1 MFQHRLALIAPVLLA
16 TACATPA
23 PADDVPPPL
32 RAAQGERLLTVLLAK
47 GVQIYECRAKA
58 DKPGVVEWAFIAPEA
73 ELLDARGQRVGKHYG
88 GPSWESTDGSKLVG
102 AVKARAEAPED
113 GAIPWLLLSTRSVGA
128 AGAFSGV
135 SSIQRVNTVGGVAP
149 PAAACTT
156 ASLGKTERVGYTA
169 DYRLWGKS

>member
-1 MFQHRLALIAPVLLA
+1 MFASRLALLAPVLLA
-16 TACATPA
+16 ACATPA
-23 PADDVPPPL
+23 PTDDAPAPL

-58 DKPGVVEWAFIAPEA
+58 DKPGVAEWAFIGPEA

-88 GPSWESTDGSKLVG
+88 GPSWEAADGSKLVG
-102 AVKARAEAPED
+102 TVKAKADAPED
-113 GAIPWLLLSTRSVGA
+113 GAIPWLLLSTKSVGA
-128 AGAFSGV
+128 AGTFSAV

-149 PAAACTT
+149 PAAGCTS
-156 ASLGKTERVGYTA
+156 AALGKTERVGYTA